1 MSSILA
7 VLFDLDGTLR
17 HNQPSSFETFIEF
30 MNEMGLHPTLAQI
43 QHGERWNHFYWAV
56 SPNLKADLEL
66 YGGETAAFWMNHA
79 ERQLRVMN
87 VGGDLPALA
96 RDITAH
102 FQQRYDP
109 DNLVPEDV
117 RPALIRLRADGYTVG
132 LVSNRTEPLD
142 EVVAEL
148 GLKGFFHFTLSA
160 GQAGYWKP
168 DPKIFLRAAALAQ
181 CLPEA
186 AVYVGDNYY
195 ADVEGA
201 RAAGMR
207 PVLVDPKGIF
217 PEPGCPVIHT
227 LSELAGVLEQ
237 MGTKAAGGASLS

>member
-17 HNQPSSFETFIEF
+17 HNQPSSLETFVEF
-30 MNEMGLHPTLAQI
+30 MNEMGLHPSLAQI
-43 QHGERWNHFYWAV
+43 QHGERWNHYYWAV
-56 SPNLKADLEL
+56 SPNLKADLAQ
-66 YGGETAAFWMNHA
+66 YDGESDAFWMNYA

-87 VGGDLPALA
+87 IAGDLSALA
-96 RDITAH
+96 REIH
-102 FQQRYDP
+102 ERFRLRYDP
-109 DNLVPEDV
+109 DNRVPEDV
-117 RPALIRLRADGYTVG
+117 VPMLIRLRADGYTVG
-132 LVSNRTEPLD
+132 LVSNRTEPL
-142 EVVAEL
+142 EAVVAEL

-160 GQAGYWKP
+160 GQAGAWKP
-168 DPKIFLRAAALAQ
+168 DPRIFLRAAALAG

-201 RAAGMR
+201 RSAGMR

-217 PEPGCPVIHT
+217 PEPGCPVIQAIN
-227 LSELAGVLEQ
+227 ELEAVLERL
-237 MGTKAAGGASLS
+237 GTKTAGLPSLP